1 MPDPHFVAVPG
12 GYTPVIAP
20 EDSFDAL
27 YGLEIVDSDNC
38 DGSLRGRVAIREQVL
53 GPSGELHGGLIAA
66 VAESLA
72 SRGTWVGVND
82 PTKLVMGLSNE
93 TSHVAPLRAGSLNAV
108 AVPRHRGQEAW
119 LWEVQSRDDDDRLCA
134 LTIVTIAIR
143 PQGGRR
149 PS

>member
-1 MPDPHFVAVPG
+1 MPDPHFVAIPG
-12 GYTPVIAP
+12 GFTPVIAP

-27 YGLEIVDSDNC
+27 YGLEIVDGGSE
-38 DGSLRGRVAIREQVL
+38 DGSLRGRVAIRDELL

-82 PTKLVMGLSNE
+82 PTKVVMGLSNE
-93 TSHVAPLRAGSLNAV
+93 TSHVAPLRAGSLNAI
-108 AVPRHRGQEAW
+108 AVPRDRGRELW
-119 LWEVQSRDDDDRLCA
+119 LWEVQSRDDDQHLCA

-143 PQGGRR
+143 AQRAR
-149 PS
+149 

>member
-12 GYTPVIAP
+12 GFSPVIAP

-27 YGLEIVDSDNC
+27 YGLEIVDRGSH
-38 DGSLRGRVAIREQVL
+38 DGSLRGRVAISDRVL
-53 GPSGELHGGLIAA
+53 GPSGEVHGGLIVA

-93 TSHVAPLRAGSLNAV
+93 TSHVAPLRAGNLNAL
-108 AVPRHRGQEAW
+108 AVPRHRGHDLW
-119 LWEVQSRDDDDRLCA
+119 LWEVQSRDDDERLCA

-143 PQGGRR
+143 AQGRR
-149 PS
+149 AS